1 MFTSCDVTKLAFQSD
16 RAKKKYVI
24 AVLVQ
29 GRPSAGK
36 IINLQQAVYIHDYS
50 PHQVEQG

>member
-1 MFTSCDVTKLAFQSD
+1 MLQSLHSKVTEL
-16 RAKKKYVI
+16 KKYVI

-29 GRPSAGK
+29 GRSSAGK
-36 IINLQQAVYIHDYS
+36 IINLQQALYIHDYS

>member
-1 MFTSCDVTKLAFQSD
+1 MLQNLHSKVTELN
-16 RAKKKYVI
+16 KYVI

-36 IINLQQAVYIHDYS
+36 IIILQQALYIYDYS